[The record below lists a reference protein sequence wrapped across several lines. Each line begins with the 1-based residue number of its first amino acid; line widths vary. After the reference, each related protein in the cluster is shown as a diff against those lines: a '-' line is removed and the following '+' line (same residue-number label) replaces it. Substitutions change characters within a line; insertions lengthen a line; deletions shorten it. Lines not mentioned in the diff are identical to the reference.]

1 MSNYY
6 SDPTASA
13 AIGAIDKEL
22 SRLKKRAKRMLV
34 LRQAGKLSLTSEELA
49 AVRREF
55 RGPARYYLM
64 AALGEIPEDCLK
76 SAK

>member
-22 SRLKKRAKRMLV
+22 SWLKKRAKRMLV

-49 AVRREF
+49 AARREF

-64 AALGEIPEDCLK
+64 AALGEIPGDCLK